1 MAEHHLDGK
10 CLAVIFDGTG
20 FGTDGTVWGGEF
32 LLCEDRS
39 FIRVGAVKPISMIS
53 GDESV
58 RQAWKSLLC
67 HLVHSGI
74 PSDDKR
80 AAVVKAAVAGG
91 LNTVKSSS
99 MGRLF
104 DAVSAALGLADYNTY
119 QGRCAMLLE
128 NQAALA
134 KRERKIP
141 TELSFNE
148 EVVETE
154 NGSVT
159 FLILPRYGKK
169 SWEKI
174 KLLPLLAF
182 MRQSY
187 GLWNGCRKNRCG
199 NSYSLGRMFCKPSS
213 SGRLRGSFEGKRP
226 CCVLESGASSRR
238 RRACFRSGM
247 VWYEYSKRKEIICA

>member
-1 MAEHHLDGK
+1 MK
-10 CLAVIFDGTG
+10 AVI
-20 FGTDGTVWGGEF
+20 
-32 LLCEDRS
+32 
-39 FIRVGAVKPISMIS
+39 
-53 GDESV
+53 
-58 RQAWKSLLC
+58 
-67 HLVHSGI
+67 
-74 PSDDKR
+74 
-80 AAVVKAAVAGG
+80 AGG
-91 LNTVKSSS
+91 VNTVKSSS

-159 FLILPRYGKK
+159 FFDPAPLWEK

-187 GLWNGCRKNRCG
+187 GLWNGWRKKQVWKQLFSR
-199 NSYSLGRMFCKPSS
+199 
-213 SGRLRGSFEGKRP
+213 ED
-226 CCVLESGASSRR
+226 VLQTVFFWKA
-238 RRACFRSGM
+238 A
-247 VWYEYSKRKEIICA
+247 WKL

>member
-1 MAEHHLDGK
+1 MDGK

-169 SWEKI
+169 SREKI

-187 GLWNGCRKNRCG
+187 GLWNGCRKKQVWKQLFSR
-199 NSYSLGRMFCKPSS
+199 
-213 SGRLRGSFEGKRP
+213 ED
-226 CCVLESGASSRR
+226 VLQTVFFW
-238 RRACFRSGM
+238 RAA
-247 VWYEYSKRKEIICA
+247 WKL

>member
-1 MAEHHLDGK
+1 
-10 CLAVIFDGTG
+10 
-20 FGTDGTVWGGEF
+20 
-32 LLCEDRS
+32 
-39 FIRVGAVKPISMIS
+39 
-53 GDESV
+53 
-58 RQAWKSLLC
+58 
-67 HLVHSGI
+67 
-74 PSDDKR
+74 
-80 AAVVKAAVAGG
+80 
-91 LNTVKSSS
+91 
-99 MGRLF
+99 
-104 DAVSAALGLADYNTY
+104 
-119 QGRCAMLLE
+119 MLLE

-134 KRERKIP
+134 KRERKKIP

-199 NSYSLGRMFCKPSS
+199 NSYSLGRRMFCKPSS
-213 SGRLRGSFEGKRP
+213 SGRLRGSFEGKGHAVYWNQALPPGDGGLAFGQAWYGMNTANERKSYV
-226 CCVLESGASSRR
+226 CSISGA
-238 RRACFRSGM
+238 CGNH
-247 VWYEYSKRKEIICA
+247 